1 MAANKT
7 QTIDISKLT
16 LAQLNQLKQQLDQEI
31 ELFSSSLQQ
40 LKLAQT
46 KFQESGDCLDK
57 INPANEGREILVPLT
72 GSMYVPGTLS
82 EIDNVFI
89 DIGTGY
95 YVESQVSNAKDYFKR
110 KVKYVTE
117 QMEKI
122 QILAQNK
129 ITMREAVM
137 EVMEMKI
144 QVQLQAQQQMA
155 STMKA

>member
-1 MAANKT
+1 MAASKG
-7 QTIDISKLT
+7 QTVDISKLN
-16 LAQLNQLKQQLDQEI
+16 LGQLNQLKQQLDQEI

-46 KFQESGDCLDK
+46 KFQDSGDCLEK
-57 INPANEGREILVPLT
+57 INPDNDGKEILVPLT
-72 GSMYVPGTLS
+72 GSMYVPGTLT
-82 EIDNVFI
+82 DVNNVYI

-95 YVESQVSNAKDYFKR
+95 YVENNVEKAKNYFKR

-122 QILAQNK
+122 QTVAQNK
-129 ITMREAVM
+129 VAMREAVM

-144 QVQLQAQQQMA
+144 QTQLQNQQQL
-155 STMKA
+155 TGVKT